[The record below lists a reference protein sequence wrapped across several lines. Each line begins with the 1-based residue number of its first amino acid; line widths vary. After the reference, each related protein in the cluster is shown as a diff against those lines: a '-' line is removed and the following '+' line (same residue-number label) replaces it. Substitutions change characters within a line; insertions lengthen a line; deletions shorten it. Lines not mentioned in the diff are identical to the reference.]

1 MFELSVFLVMESSSY
16 RGEDFEL
23 KVVFDLWRRNVG
35 RIRIT
40 DRQVSLSYRGE
51 MLAKFELHRR
61 NLSSSSYR
69 EEMLSEFELPTEL
82 IILVFCCSSYP
93 RQFCSCSSYG
103 EWTCLL
109 YTSPSPRDRTRSRM
123 PSSA

>member
-1 MFELSVFLVMESSSY
+1 VFELSVFLVMESSSY

-69 EEMLSEFELPTEL
+69 EEMFSEFELQ
-82 IILVFCCSSYP
+82 S
-93 RQFCSCSSYG
+93 
-103 EWTCLL
+103 LL
-109 YTSPSPRDRTRSRM
+109 YWFFAVRIIRTY
-123 PSSA
+123 SAAVRVMESGLCTFSIGMTWY